1 LYPLKPYY
9 SIIVFRRVFELF
21 LVLFGLI
28 LIFPIWII
36 ISILIV
42 INSGFPIFFR
52 QTRVGKEGKDFRLLK
67 FRTMRPNKIS
77 EKGSFDV
84 GDTSRVT
91 SIGRFLRRTKLDEL
105 PQLINVLTGEMSL
118 VGPRPEVRRWVNIYP
133 EQWRLV
139 HKVKPGITD
148 NASILFRNEEE
159 ILASSLSPEI
169 TYREV
174 ILPKKLSLYLEYVK
188 TQSLAQD
195 CRIIF
200 KTILILIRKK

>member
-1 LYPLKPYY
+1 MNKRILDIFLSTLGLFFLFPVL
-9 SIIVFRRVFELF
+9 IITSVC
-21 LVLFGLI
+21 
-28 LIFPIWII
+28 
-36 ISILIV
+36 IV
-42 INSGFPIFFR
+42 IESGFPIFFR
-52 QTRVGKEGKDFRLLK
+52 QCRVGKGGADFYLLK
-67 FRTMRPNKIS
+67 FRTMNLNRKS
-77 EKGSFDV
+77 EEGSFDA

-91 SIGRFLRRTKLDEL
+91 SVGRFLRRTKLDEL
-105 PQLINVLTGEMSL
+105 PQLLNVLSGEMSL
-118 VGPRPEVRRWVNIYP
+118 VGPRPEVRQWVKAYP
-133 EQWRLV
+133 EKWKSV

-159 ILASSLSPEI
+159 ILASSLSPQK

-200 KTILILIRKK
+200 KTLLILIRKK

>member
-1 LYPLKPYY
+1 VKNSLYPDEMTKRFLD
-9 SIIVFRRVFELF
+9 LF
-21 LVLFGLI
+21 LSSLGLFFL
-28 LIFPIWII
+28 LPFWII
-36 ISILIV
+36 ISVFII

-200 KTILILIRKK
+200 KTLLILIRKK